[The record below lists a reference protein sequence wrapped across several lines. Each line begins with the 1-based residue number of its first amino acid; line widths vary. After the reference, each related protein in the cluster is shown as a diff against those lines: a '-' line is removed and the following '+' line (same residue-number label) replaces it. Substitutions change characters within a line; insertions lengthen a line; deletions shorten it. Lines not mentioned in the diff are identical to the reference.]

1 MTPAEERIALLHERA
16 ERWRREG
23 LISGEV
29 RAALRSQLVTGW
41 RSNGFIVQ
49 SVFFVLTMV
58 GIAAFYALSRSGL
71 VTGMASLALG
81 EYLIR
86 ERRYGRTGVEAALWL
101 GGLLALVTE
110 LPRTGSPE
118 ALLVLAAAS
127 GIAAF
132 RVRNPLFGVLAAVF
146 VMIWFENRF
155 DLGFLIAIVFSA
167 ISMIAL
173 ARRWERPSTE
183 WFWCVAAVGM
193 PLAGWF
199 VAGREWRTVSLA
211 LYAGLGMLAL
221 TLAIVR
227 RHHAMFAVAG
237 VAAGSAG
244 ILAAQLA
251 GTPPELAFG
260 LGGGVLLLLA
270 WVVSRVLRDRKEGF
284 VLTPVNVTAMDEVF
298 EIGGSVVAATHTS
311 GAAASHAETR
321 PQGDGGF
328 GGAGATGEF

>member
-1 MTPAEERIALLHERA
+1 MTPAEERIALLLERA
-16 ERWRREG
+16 ERWRHEG

-29 RAALRSQLVTGW
+29 LTTLRSQSVTGW
-41 RSNGFIVQ
+41 KSNGPIVQ
-49 SVFFVLTMV
+49 AVFFVLTMV
-58 GIAAFYALSRSGL
+58 GIGAFYALSDSGL
-71 VTGMASLALG
+71 VTGAASLALG

-118 ALLVLAAAS
+118 ALLVLAAAA

-132 RVRNPLFGVLAAVF
+132 RVRNPLFGFLAAVF
-146 VMIWFENRF
+146 VMIWFESRS
-155 DLGFLIAIVFSA
+155 DLGFLFAIVLSA
-167 ISMIAL
+167 ISMVSL

-199 VAGREWRTVSLA
+199 VAGREWRMVSLA

-221 TLAIVR
+221 VLAILR
-227 RHHAMFAVAG
+227 RHHAMFALAG
-237 VAAGSAG
+237 VAFGSAA

-251 GTPPELAFG
+251 RTPPELALG
-260 LGGGVLLLLA
+260 AGGGVLLLLA
-270 WVVSRVLRDRKEGF
+270 WVVSRVLRDRTEGF
-284 VLTPVNVTAMDEVF
+284 VLAPVNVTTMDEVL
-298 EIGGSVVAATHTS
+298 EIGGSVVAATQSAEAQPTQ
-311 GAAASHAETR
+311 AETR
-321 PQGDGGF
+321 PAGGGGF